1 MTRSSFAVLSED
13 EIAAIHAKSLEVLAD
28 VGVRVLEPR
37 ASTLLQDAGVERDRE
52 TDRIRIPE
60 ALVRE
65 ALRSTPKEWTW
76 HARAPRHSLHV
87 GGGGRTRLGPGSACT
102 HIIDDATG
110 ERRPPTLRDAEDL
123 VRLMDAL
130 EYVSINY
137 TPVQVADLE
146 GSPRFREVATLVRDI
161 RNTSKVLVGPSF
173 DGTMARDGLAA
184 AAILAGGEEA
194 LRKRPTLA
202 GYCDPV
208 GPLVHDRAMTETLVE
223 YAAMGQPV
231 FLMCLDLAG
240 ASAPASLAG
249 TLVQQN
255 AEILS
260 GLLIVHLV
268 NKDAPVIYGCV
279 SGTMDMKAG
288 GAAVGG
294 PEFGLLSAAAVQL
307 AHSYGL
313 PCSTGGQSDA
323 KTHDAQAALEKS
335 MSLLASVLAGAD
347 FVDLFFGSFD
357 GYNSTSLEQVVI
369 DHDIAG
375 YAFRYAE
382 GIEVGEE
389 SLSLDLI
396 KDVGPGGSF
405 LRSRLALRDTMR
417 RMPREHYS
425 PSILDRRASEAGTPS
440 TRSLLQAAHAEA
452 ERILRDHRPESVD
465 PETLRRLD
473 AFVDR
478 IRKES
483 S

>member
-1 MTRSSFAVLSED
+1 MARSRLAVLSQD
-13 EIAAIHAKSLEVLAD
+13 EIAGIHAKTLEVLSG
-28 VGVRVLEPR
+28 VGVSVRETRGLALLER
-37 ASTLLQDAGVERDRE
+37 AGAERDGE

-65 ALRSTPKEWTW
+65 ALRSTTKKWTW
-76 HARAPRHSLHV
+76 HARESNHDVRV
-87 GGGGRTRLGPGSACT
+87 GDGGRTRLGPGSTCT
-102 HIIDDATG
+102 HILDYATG
-110 ERRPPTLRDAEDL
+110 ERRTPTLKDSEDL

-130 EYVSINY
+130 EHVSINY
-137 TPVQVADLE
+137 TPVSVAGLE
-146 GSPRFREVATLVRDI
+146 GSLRYREVATLVRDI
-161 RNTSKVLVGPSF
+161 RNTSKLMVGPSF
-173 DGTMARDGLAA
+173 DGAMARDGLAVA
-184 AAILAGGEEA
+184 AVLAGGDEA

-208 GPLVHDRAMTETLVE
+208 SPLVHDRMMTETLVE

-260 GLLIVHLV
+260 GLLLAYLV

-279 SGTMDMKAG
+279 SGAMDMKAG
-288 GAAVGG
+288 SAALGG
-294 PEFGLLSAAAVQL
+294 PEFGLLSAASVQL
-307 AHSYGL
+307 AHFYGL

-323 KTHDAQAALEKS
+323 KTHDAQASFEKA

-357 GYNSTSLEQVVI
+357 GYNTTSLEQIVI

-382 GIEVGEE
+382 GIEVNEE
-389 SLSLDLI
+389 SLSLEVI
-396 KDVGPGGSF
+396 RDVGPGGNF
-405 LRSRLALRDTMR
+405 LQSHKALRDTMR
-417 RMPREHYS
+417 RMPREYYS
-425 PSILDRRASEAGTPS
+425 PSILDRRPLEGAAASDRT
-440 TRSLLQAAHAEA
+440 LLRAAHAEV
-452 ERILRDHRPESVD
+452 ERILRDHHPTPLD
-465 PETLRRLD
+465 PDTLRALED
-473 AFVDR
+473 VLER

-483 S
+483 D